1 MSPRFVVAVNSVNP
15 MQSGIGERTL
25 MLRAF
30 RLTSVL
36 AAALMPTYAWFF
48 HASGQ
53 PVVDPWALRL
63 GLAAAALGLF
73 ALTYVSEGVRR
84 HMRALHEAT
93 SYALTTYFA
102 GLTAANGLAPDYAVG
117 YLFVFAGLALSH
129 SIAYTSCA
137 PFARYLA
144 FSMAVALALVAV
156 SPEATVSLPI
166 FLLSIASLAAM
177 LYVVVVARVA
187 TYAALA
193 CSRERLAAAET
204 LAGMGNWSHD
214 LRTGHRVWSDN
225 LYRLFDVAPADD
237 TFGTSAPSLL
247 TVVRPEDRAA
257 VERCRD
263 SLIESGSSAEV
274 RFRATVGG
282 EPRGFR
288 IVAAVDRD
296 RAGRPVQLTGAVVD
310 VTDDDRREA
319 ELRAARDRAEEGA
332 RAKSA
337 FLANMSH
344 EIRTPLTAIIGFA
357 QLLGEETGPE
367 HRDLVG
373 PIESGGLRLLDTLNS
388 VLDLA
393 RMEAGHADLALAP
406 VDVGAEVRAVVEM
419 LGGRAAERGLA
430 LTADVAPG
438 MPHALADRGALGRV
452 LANLVSNAVKFTD
465 AGRVRVCV
473 YPAGGAPGGA
483 PGGGVEV
490 AVTDTGCGMDDA
502 FLATL
507 YEPFQQAST
516 GWGRS
521 HEGTGLG
528 LTITRRLVEDMG
540 GTIRVESR
548 KGEGTTFA
556 VVLPAAETSAG
567 LPVEASAST
576 TARARAAA

>member
-1 MSPRFVVAVNSVNP
+1 MSPRFAAAVNSVNP

-63 GLAAAALGLF
+63 GLAAAALSLF

-84 HMRALHEAT
+84 HTRALHEAT
-93 SYALTTYFA
+93 TYALTTYFA

-129 SIAYTSCA
+129 SIAYTNSR
-137 PFARYLA
+137 PFARYLG
-144 FSMAVALALVAV
+144 FSLAVAVALVAV
-156 SPEATVSLPI
+156 SPEATVSRPI
-166 FLLSIASLAAM
+166 FLLSIASLATM

-187 TYAALA
+187 TYTALA
-193 CSRERLAAAET
+193 RSRERLSAAEA

-214 LRTGHRVWSDN
+214 LRTGHSVWSDG
-225 LYRLFDVAPADD
+225 LYRLFGVAQTDD
-237 TFGTSAPSLL
+237 EASAPQMC
-247 TVVRPEDRAA
+247 TVVHPDDRVA
-257 VERCRD
+257 VERCKAA
-263 SLIESGSSAEV
+263 LLVSGASTET
-274 RFRATVGG
+274 RFRGAGVGG
-282 EPRGFR
+282 EVRSFR
-288 IVAAVDRD
+288 IVAAVTRD
-296 RAGRPVQLTGAVVD
+296 RAGRPLLLTGAVVD

-319 ELRAARDRAEEGA
+319 ELRAAIDRAEEGA

-357 QLLGEETGPE
+357 QLLGEEAGPE
-367 HRDLVG
+367 IRDLVA

-393 RMEAGHADLALAP
+393 RMEAGHADLTLAP
-406 VDVGAEVRAVVEM
+406 VDVGAEAQAVVEM
-419 LGGRAAERGLA
+419 LGGRAAERALA
-430 LTADVAPG
+430 LVADVAPG
-438 MPHALADRGALGRV
+438 VPAALADRAALGRV

-465 AGRVRVCV
+465 AGGVRVSV
-473 YPAGGAPGGA
+473 RRSGAA
-483 PGGGVEV
+483 VEV
-490 AVTDTGCGMDDA
+490 AVTDTGCGMDGA

-516 GWGRS
+516 GWARS

-540 GTIRVESR
+540 GAIRVESR
-548 KGEGTTFA
+548 VGEGTTFA
-556 VVLPAAETSAG
+556 VVLPAVV
-567 LPVEASAST
+567 LPDADAPREAPAFT
-576 TARARAAA
+576 ATARARAAA